1 MTYKRITISIEIDIS
16 YLYQSII
23 SLTSPMN
30 TISGVMTKMVKV
42 LETTAGGRFSGCR
55 KMCWIAG
62 LARYMSDTEFDF
74 PADGRPNFS
83 SNSAIFHT
91 VGFSITASPMMIF
104 TE

>member
-1 MTYKRITISIEIDIS
+1 MSLRDNEMVDGPTPNFATWMTYKRITISIEIDIS

-55 KMCWIAG
+55 KMCC
-62 LARYMSDTEFDF
+62 TTTTK
-74 PADGRPNFS
+74 N
-83 SNSAIFHT
+83 
-91 VGFSITASPMMIF
+91 
-104 TE
+104 